1 MEICGL
7 WLGTKVK
14 KEIATENLYLLTAMH
29 ETAAFYQQRIGHYQ
43 MQQDQLRR
51 KLRIIPWSRLGL
63 FALVILGVLLFTNN
77 GEIIYIIASIAFF
90 AGFLAAGLYDFR
102 VKRKIRDLEI
112 LEKINLQ
119 EIEAIGGDYTAFE
132 PGIEFANEGHP
143 YTHDLDIFGH
153 GSLFQYV
160 NRTSTIY
167 GKQRLAE
174 YFDHAFQ
181 FRNDI
186 AVRQQAVREL
196 ASRVEFRQQLQS
208 IFHGKNTLEQDLVA
222 LTAWLDAGLS
232 SSEDQPG
239 EKQNTGAKSNGRA
252 HAEDHNYSWPLM
264 KTVVYIGPFITLSCL
279 FAAIGGLIPPQV
291 PVFLIFMQLLV
302 VFGYG
307 RQTQQVHQ
315 TISSRVEI
323 LRKYAEALTL
333 IEATVFQEDLN
344 KRFQHDLLY
353 HEMESPGRVIK
364 RFSNLLKWMDSN
376 LNIVISVILN
386 GLLMFNIHLLIAV
399 EAWRNQYREMIPKW
413 FAILAEF
420 DALSSL
426 ATFSF
431 NNPDYIFPEQ
441 TSGGY
446 KLVAAGIGHPL
457 IPRDRC
463 VKNDFEIH
471 GWNQFSIITGANM
484 SGKSTFLRTIGTNYI
499 LAMMGAPV
507 FAEKFIFC
515 PVEIHSSI
523 RTNDSLVKRESYF
536 YAELKRLKEIIDE
549 LEQGRQKFILLDEI
563 LKGTNSS
570 DKQTG
575 SIALIRQLLNYNAIG
590 LFATHDLALGKL
602 IDTYP
607 DHITNHCFEIM
618 IDKDRMEIDYKLR
631 PGVCKNLNAS
641 YLMKKMGILFE

>member
-1 MEICGL
+1 MLEP
-7 WLGTKVK
+7 
-14 KEIATENLYLLTAMH
+14 
-29 ETAAFYQQRIGHYQ
+29 AAFYQQRIGHYR

-102 VKRKIRDLEI
+102 VKRKISDLEI

-119 EIEAIGGDYTAFE
+119 EIKAIGGDYTAFD

-143 YTHDLDIFGH
+143 YAHDLDIFGH

-167 GKQRLAE
+167 GKQRLAK

-186 AVRQQAVREL
+186 AARQQAVGEL
-196 ASRVEFRQQLQS
+196 AKKIEFRQQLQS
-208 IFHGKNTLEQDLVA
+208 IFYEKNTLEQDLVA
-222 LTAWLDAGLS
+222 LTAWLDAGVS
-232 SSEDQPG
+232 SPENQAG
-239 EKQNTGAKSNGRA
+239 ERQNAGAKNNGKA
-252 HAEDHNYSWPLM
+252 HPVDHKYRWNLI
-264 KTVVYIGPFITLSCL
+264 KALVYIGPVITVSCL
-279 FAAIGGLIPPQV
+279 VAATGGLIPPQA
-291 PVFLIFMQLLV
+291 PVFLILIQLLV

-307 RQTQQVHQ
+307 RQTQRVHQ
-315 TISSRVEI
+315 TISSQVVI

-333 IEATVFQEDLN
+333 VEATVFEEELN
-344 KRFQHDLLY
+344 KRLQHDLLY
-353 HEMESPGRVIK
+353 HETESPGRVIK

-426 ATFSF
+426 ATLSF
-431 NNPDYIFPEQ
+431 NNPDFIFPEQ

-446 KLVAAGIGHPL
+446 NLIASGMGHPL
-457 IPRDRC
+457 IPRERC

-484 SGKSTFLRTIGTNYI
+484 SGKSTFLRTVGTNYI

-575 SIALIRQLLNYNAIG
+575 SIALIRQLLNYHAVG
-590 LFATHDLALGKL
+590 MFATHDLALGEL
-602 IDTYP
+602 INTYP